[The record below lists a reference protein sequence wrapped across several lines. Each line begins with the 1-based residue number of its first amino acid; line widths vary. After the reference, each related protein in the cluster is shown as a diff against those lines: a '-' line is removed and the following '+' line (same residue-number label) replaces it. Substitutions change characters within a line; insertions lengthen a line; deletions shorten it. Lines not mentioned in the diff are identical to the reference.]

1 MVMTEKEHIVIHYAV
16 LLPIVKKV
24 LALDTQALKSSGV
37 RLQGPYERLF
47 QQAFDALQYD
57 LYQLRL
63 YMQKKNMQIVFE
75 ENDGVFTHY
84 VYYYNSGSG
93 RTSHLNANLKKQT
106 ERCLHLY
113 FSGRSALTDDDVL
126 HPASV

>member
-1 MVMTEKEHIVIHYAV
+1 MVVTEKEHIVIHYAV

-24 LALDTQALKSSGV
+24 LALDTEALKSSGF
-37 RLQGPYERLF
+37 RLQEPYERLLH
-47 QQAFDALQYD
+47 QAFDALQHD
-57 LYQLRL
+57 LCQLRL
-63 YMQKKNMQIVFE
+63 YMNRKNIHITFDR
-75 ENDGVFTHY
+75 NDGIFTHY
-84 VYYYNSGSG
+84 VYYLDGGSG

-113 FSGRSALTDDDVL
+113 FAGRSALTNDEVL

>member
-24 LALDTQALKSSGV
+24 LALDTKALKSSDV
-37 RLQGPYERLF
+37 RLQEPYERLF
-47 QQAFDALQYD
+47 QQASNALQHD

-63 YMQKKNMQIVFE
+63 YMEKKNIQVIFE

-84 VYYYNSGSG
+84 VYYLNGGSG
-93 RTSHLNANLKKQT
+93 RTSHLNVNLKKQT

-113 FSGRSALTDDDVL
+113 FSGRSALTDDEVL

>member
-1 MVMTEKEHIVIHYAV
+1 
-16 LLPIVKKV
+16 VKKV
-24 LALDTQALKSSGV
+24 LALDTKALKSSDV
-37 RLQGPYERLF
+37 RLQEPYERLF
-47 QQAFDALQYD
+47 QQASNALQHD

-63 YMQKKNMQIVFE
+63 YMEKKNIQVFFE

-84 VYYYNSGSG
+84 VYYLNGGSG
-93 RTSHLNANLKKQT
+93 RTSHLNVNLKKQT

-113 FSGRSALTDDDVL
+113 FSGRSALTDDEVL

>member
-1 MVMTEKEHIVIHYAV
+1 MVMTEKEHIIIHYAV

-24 LALDTQALKSSGV
+24 LALDTKALKSSDV
-37 RLQGPYERLF
+37 RLQEPYERLF
-47 QQAFDALQYD
+47 QQASNALQHD

-63 YMQKKNMQIVFE
+63 YMEKKNIQVIFE

-84 VYYYNSGSG
+84 VYYLNGGSG
-93 RTSHLNANLKKQT
+93 RTSHLNVNLKKQT

-113 FSGRSALTDDDVL
+113 FSGRSALTDDEVL

>member
-24 LALDTQALKSSGV
+24 LALDTKALKSSDV
-37 RLQGPYERLF
+37 RLQEPYERLF
-47 QQAFDALQYD
+47 QQASNALQHD

-63 YMQKKNMQIVFE
+63 YMEKKNIQVVFE

-84 VYYYNSGSG
+84 VYYLNGGSG
-93 RTSHLNANLKKQT
+93 RTSHLNVNLKKQT

-113 FSGRSALTDDDVL
+113 FSGRSALTDDEVL